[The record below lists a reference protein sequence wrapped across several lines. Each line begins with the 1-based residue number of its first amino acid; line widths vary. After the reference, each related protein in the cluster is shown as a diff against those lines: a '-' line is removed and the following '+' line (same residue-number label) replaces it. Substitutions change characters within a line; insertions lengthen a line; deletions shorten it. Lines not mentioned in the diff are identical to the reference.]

1 MSASKP
7 SPAELPSLTKFPA
20 ELASYACPLVNPPAQ
35 RHLFENKIHNIELAI
50 ARIEPLVLAP
60 GQAFSFWHRALAP
73 TAQND
78 YREGA
83 MFVNRRVI
91 ASVGGGLC
99 QLSGLIY
106 NLALLAGLRILER
119 HNHSIDAYGE
129 DRYIP
134 LGRDATVAYGR
145 KDLRFCNPHRFCVAF
160 ELHVDERQASG
171 KVFGTQPLQCAI
183 RIETSL
189 IRTIASPRKRIAD
202 PALGLDQ
209 EVIEPGLTG
218 KVVRAWRVF
227 EWPGQPLRRQR
238 LSRDRYRET
247 RTLVRH
253 GAVQGA
259 PWGAR
264 MRSLFGLHG

>member
-7 SPAELPSLTKFPA
+7 SPVEFPA
-20 ELASYACPLVNPPAQ
+20 ELASYACPLINPPSQ
-35 RHLFENKIHNIELAI
+35 RHLFENKIHNIEFAI

-60 GQAFSFWHRALAP
+60 GQAISFWHRALAP
-73 TAQND
+73 TVEND

-106 NLALLAGLRILER
+106 NLALLAGLHILER

-129 DRYIP
+129 ERYIP

-145 KDLRFCNPHRFCVAF
+145 KDLRFRNPHRFSIAF
-160 ELHVDERQASG
+160 ELDVDERQASG
-171 KVFGTQPLQCAI
+171 RVLGTQPLDCAI
-183 RIETSL
+183 RIETAL
-189 IRTIASPRKRIAD
+189 IRTIASPHKRVAD
-202 PALGLDQ
+202 PALAVDE

-227 EWPGQPLRRQR
+227 ERPGQAPRRER

-247 RTLVRH
+247 PTVVRY
-253 GAVQGA
+253 GTVQAA
-259 PWGAR
+259 PWSTKVC
-264 MRSLFGLHG
+264 SLFGLHG